1 MRQESHAESKQRHL
15 ASVVDLI
22 SKKRSASAAE
32 LLHTLLAKSPNDH
45 DFLYHLAI
53 CQRQQGELS
62 QALDTLARLES
73 LKPKFAA
80 VFLERGRTLVAL
92 GRQDDALVAFE
103 KCVRL
108 NPTFLGGW
116 AGMLELAATLGK
128 NDLRNRAIQQ
138 LRYFESMDHEL
149 VLVLRTFHDGETFKA
164 ERLCRHYLRKHPKNV
179 EAMCLLARIGS
190 EFGILDDAEFI
201 LESACE
207 FEPSNTRARLQYI
220 DVLHKRQNYSRALE
234 HANTLIRLQP
244 SDQVFRLAYANQ
256 VLATGDV
263 DGALKVYD
271 EILSKPEDNPLVSP
285 RLFVTRGHAFKTIG
299 RIKQA
304 IQDYRAAY
312 AMQPDF
318 GDSYWSLAN
327 LKTYSF
333 TQEELSQ
340 MHGLVDSPST
350 SVEDK
355 IHMFFALGKA
365 YEDLEDFA
373 FAFSFYKQGN
383 QLNKQRLR
391 YDAHEMSKR
400 LLAQEE
406 VCTKEFFAKRSG
418 FGCNDPDPIF
428 IVGLPRSG
436 STLLEQ
442 ILASHSLVEGTL
454 ELHHISGYA
463 QKMDGRRRR
472 TDPLRYPYVL
482 RELRADLAKELGQR
496 FIGETRVH
504 RTTKPFFIDK
514 MPNNFRHIGMI
525 SLILPNAKIIDARR
539 NPMSCCFSCYK
550 QLFAS
555 GQEFTYGQE
564 EIATYYNDYCRLM
577 DHWSSVLPGKVLT
590 VHYED
595 VVGDLERQV
604 RRILDHCGLPF
615 DEACLTFHETKRSIR
630 TPSAE
635 QVRQPIYRDGLEQW
649 RNFEPWLEPMKVTL
663 GQTLDRYPVSTG
675 TD

>member
-1 MRQESHAESKQRHL
+1 MRQGSHAESKQRHL
-15 ASVVDLI
+15 ANVVDLI

-32 LLHTLLAKSPNDH
+32 LLHSLLAKSPNDP

-53 CQRQQGELS
+53 CQRQQGEPK
-62 QALDTLARLES
+62 QAFETLAQLDALR
-73 LKPKFAA
+73 PNFAA
-80 VFLERGRTLVAL
+80 GYMERGRTLVEL
-92 GRQDDALVAFE
+92 GQHEDALAAFE
-103 KCVRL
+103 RCVRL

-116 AGMLELAATLGK
+116 TGMLELAATLGR
-128 NDLRNRAIQQ
+128 NDLRNRATQQ
-138 LRYFESMDHEL
+138 LVYFESMDHAF
-149 VLVLRTFHDGETFKA
+149 VMVLRAFHDGETLKA
-164 ERLCRHYLRKHPKNV
+164 ERLCRDYLRKNPKNV

-207 FEPSNTRARLQYI
+207 FEPNNAGARLQYI
-220 DVLHKRQNYSRALE
+220 DVLHKRQNYAKALE
-234 HANTLIRLQP
+234 HATMLTRSQP
-244 SDQVFRLAYANQ
+244 KNQTFRLAYANQ

-263 DGALKVYD
+263 DSALGVYD
-271 EILSKPEDNPLVSP
+271 EILSNSGDSPLVSP
-285 RLFVTRGHAFKTIG
+285 RLFVTRGHALKTIG
-299 RIKQA
+299 RIERA
-304 IQDYRAAY
+304 IQDYRTAY
-312 AMQPDF
+312 AIQPDF

-340 MHGLVDSPST
+340 MHGLLDSPST

-373 FAFSFYKQGN
+373 VAFSFYKQGN

-391 YDAHEMSKR
+391 YDANEMSNR

-406 VCTKEFFAKRSG
+406 VCTKDFFAKRSG
-418 FGCNDPDPIF
+418 FGCTDPDPIF

-442 ILASHSLVEGTL
+442 ILASHSQVEGTL
-454 ELHHISGYA
+454 ELHHISAYA
-463 QKMDGRRRR
+463 QKMDGRRKR
-472 TDPLRYPYVL
+472 TDPMRYPYVL

-496 FIGETRVH
+496 FIDETRVH

-539 NPMSCCFSCYK
+539 HPMSCCFSCFK

-577 DHWSSVLPGKVLT
+577 HHWSSVLPGKVLT

-595 VVGDLERQV
+595 VVADLEGQV

-649 RNFEPWLEPMKVTL
+649 RNFEPWLEPMKATL

-675 TD
+675 MH